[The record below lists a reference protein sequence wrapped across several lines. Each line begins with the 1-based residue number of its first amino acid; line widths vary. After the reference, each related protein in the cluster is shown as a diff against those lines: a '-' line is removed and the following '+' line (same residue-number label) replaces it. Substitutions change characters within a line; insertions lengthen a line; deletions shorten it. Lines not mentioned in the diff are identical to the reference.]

1 MKLKSRISAG
11 DLRQQIKIVDLTNVQ
26 DSFGGV
32 AIDSATPFATV
43 WAAVEPLSGR
53 ELYTAQQKVSEVTH
67 RITIR
72 WMEGVKARQNVWFN
86 DRQFQIEAVENP
98 EERNIVLYLLCIEL
112 DDSAREQG
120 GGVT

>member
-1 MKLKSRISAG
+1 MKLKSRIKAG
-11 DLRQQIKIVDLTNVQ
+11 DLVHQIKIVDLTLQQ

-43 WAAVEPLSGR
+43 WAAVESLSGR

-72 WMEGVKARQNVWFN
+72 WMEGITAKQNVWFD
-86 DRQFQIEAVENP
+86 DRQFQIEAIENP
-98 EERNIVLYLLCIEL
+98 DERNIVLYLLCIERN
-112 DDSAREQG
+112 DSAREQG
-120 GGVT
+120 GGIM